1 VTDFDRRT
9 VEEFRANG
17 GQAGGVLAGTPLVLV
32 HHIGARSGIEH
43 VTPLAY
49 SALDGDSIAIAA
61 SNGGSPKH
69 PAWYHNLKANPAITV
84 ELGTERFRATAEEQA
99 GRARAELWSR
109 LVTQFPDLATFAAST
124 ERTIPLFLL
133 RRAAPLAWCEES
145 ADDATSRLHGAVVAE
160 SQRGV
165 RGGEDCVDL
174 EGRQVGVESGDL
186 PGVGRMA
193 QFGGE
198 QAAPG
203 PLLAGQRIAHRA
215 WLAVE
220 DGQVRRPEAAAGE

>member
-17 GQAGGVLAGTPLVLV
+17 GRAGGVLAGTPLVLV

-49 SALDGDSIAIAA
+49 LALGEGIVIAA

-69 PAWYHNLKANPAITV
+69 PAWYHNLKAHPAITV

-99 GRARAELWSR
+99 GPARAELWSK
-109 LVTQFPDLATFAAST
+109 LVAQYPDLATFAAST

-133 RRAAPLAWCEES
+133 RRGTLSASWSEES
-145 ADDATSRLHGAVVAE
+145 TDDATSRLHGAVVAE
-160 SQRGV
+160 PERGV
-165 RGGEDCVDL
+165 RGGEDRVDL
-174 EGRQVGVESGDL
+174 EGRKVGVESGDL

-198 QAAPG
+198 QATPG

-220 DGQVRRPEAAAGE
+220 DRQVRRPEAAAGE